1 MSNPEVQKYDRFIA
15 LFDGCL
21 TTNPFHASTYTKV
34 ELGDTMN
41 PFSKSRRIENMLN
54 VFSSLKFIP
63 FLSPL
68 GGEIKVEIGINGK
81 QLKGL

>member
-1 MSNPEVQKYDRFIA
+1 
-15 LFDGCL
+15 
-21 TTNPFHASTYTKV
+21 
-34 ELGDTMN
+34 MN